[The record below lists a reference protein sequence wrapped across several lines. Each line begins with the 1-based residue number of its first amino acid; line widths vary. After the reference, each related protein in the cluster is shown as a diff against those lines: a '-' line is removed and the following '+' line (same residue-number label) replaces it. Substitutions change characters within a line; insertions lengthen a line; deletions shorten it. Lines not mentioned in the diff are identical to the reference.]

1 MAPWYP
7 PLRSASDQRAND
19 KDDDDN
25 CDDENIALTRC
36 NSHIDEIFDLYKENS
51 EEIIIND
58 NEEHVLYE
66 VKENDALIYESENS
80 NKMESFLGKKRKCNR
95 KGC

>member
-1 MAPWYP
+1 MKKIFM
-7 PLRSASDQRAND
+7 LLVLMVLLTGCSANV
-19 KDDDDN
+19 
-25 CDDENIALTRC
+25 NISITS
-36 NSHIDEIFDLYKENS
+36 NNIS